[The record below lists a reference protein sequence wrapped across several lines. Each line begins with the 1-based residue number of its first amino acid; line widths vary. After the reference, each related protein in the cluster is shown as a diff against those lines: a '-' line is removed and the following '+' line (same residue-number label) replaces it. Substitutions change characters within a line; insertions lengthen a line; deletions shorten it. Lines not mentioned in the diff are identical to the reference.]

1 MNKDYPIGTQ
11 GRSNNSPHADI
22 DLAVLGGAEF
32 AARLQQL
39 ANAKGEAAEALKLLR
54 LGNDVIA
61 ARDEAQANL
70 RAAQLAKV
78 DAEKM
83 RKEAADYAAT
93 TRANADAYATN
104 TRAAAEAAHAAAEEA
119 KRDTAAARSKAT
131 RALAAA
137 KQTEAEWVEK
147 KRRLDGK
154 IEKLKS
160 VLAADMPAPAA

>member
-32 AARLQQL
+32 AARLQQS

-119 KRDTAAARSKAT
+119 ERRCRGAVKSNKGVGGRKDEPRPNGSRRSGASM
-131 RALAAA
+131 
-137 KQTEAEWVEK
+137 
-147 KRRLDGK
+147 GK
-154 IEKLKS
+154 LRS
-160 VLAADMPAPAA
+160 

>member
-1 MNKDYPIGTQ
+1 MKMNKDPIGTQ
-11 GRSNNSPHADI
+11 GRSSGSTDI

-32 AARLQQL
+32 AARITALGN
-39 ANAKGEAAEALKLLR
+39 ANGEAAEALKQLR
-54 LGNDVIA
+54 LGNDVVA

-70 RAAQLAKV
+70 RAAQQAKA

-93 TRANADAYATN
+93 TRAAADDYASV
-104 TRAAAEAAHAAAEEA
+104 TRAAAEAAQAAAEQA
-119 KRDTAAARSKAT
+119 KRDTAAARSKAIK
-131 RALAAA
+131 ALAAA

-154 IEKLKS
+154 IEKLKTA
-160 VLAADMPAPAA
+160 LAAEMPAPAA